1 MRPLITTLA
10 LLLALAGLAFGS
22 WQWHA
27 AREAR
32 QALAAMS
39 PSLIDIRFAQF
50 MSLHHHQAVVLS
62 QMMRGT
68 VSPGVLVLAETIRHE
83 QQVELGEMR
92 GWLRIWGQPHL
103 PLNRNMDWMLLGR
116 AAPDDAL
123 RQYLLDCQRA
133 PSGMTGLATDAE
145 LGELHRLQGAAR
157 ERRYLELM
165 LRHHEGGLP
174 MAAFAAREAS
184 HPAVRSLAARIV
196 ADQQKET
203 VAIRLMLAMEAAR
216 EPGTPAGR

>member
-1 MRPLITTLA
+1 MRPFTTLLA
-10 LLLALAGLAFGS
+10 LLLAVAGFAFGG
-22 WQWHA
+22 WQWLS

-39 PSLIDIRFAQF
+39 PSVIDVRFAQF

-83 QQVELGEMR
+83 QQLELGEMR

-103 PLNRNMDWMLLGR
+103 PENRNMEWMLLGR
-116 AAPDDAL
+116 TPPGEAL

-133 PSGMTGLATDAE
+133 PSGMSGLASDAE
-145 LGELHRLQGAAR
+145 VVELHRLEGWAR
-157 ERRYLELM
+157 ERKYLEMM

-174 MAAFAAREAS
+174 MARFAFDNAT
-184 HPAVRSLAARIV
+184 HPAVKSLASRIV
-196 ADQQKET
+196 LDQQRE
-203 VAIRLMLAMEAAR
+203 VLGIRLMLAQMDAAA
-216 EPGTPAGR
+216 TPRPAP

>member
-1 MRPLITTLA
+1 MRSFLTFLA
-10 LLLALAGLAFGS
+10 LLLALAGLAFGG
-22 WQWHA
+22 WQWTS

-39 PSLIDIRFAQF
+39 PSVIDVRFAQF

-62 QMMRGT
+62 QMMRGA
-68 VSPGVLVLAETIRHE
+68 VSPRVLVLAETIRSE
-83 QQVELGEMR
+83 QQLELGEMR

-103 PLNRNMDWMLLGR
+103 PMNRNMEWMLLGR
-116 AAPDDAL
+116 SPPDDAL
-123 RQYLLDCQRA
+123 RQYLLDCQNT

-174 MAAFAAREAS
+174 MARFAVENTR
-184 HPAVRSLAARIV
+184 HPAVRTLASRIV
-196 ADQQKET
+196 IDQQRET
-203 VAIRLMLAMEAAR
+203 LGIRLMLAQGATATA
-216 EPGTPAGR
+216 P

>member
-1 MRPLITTLA
+1 MRPLVPVLS
-10 LLLALAGLAFGS
+10 LLLALAGLAFGG
-22 WQWHA
+22 WQWYS

-39 PSLIDIRFAQF
+39 PSVVDIRFAQF

-68 VSPGVLVLAETIRHE
+68 VSPGVLVLAETIRSE
-83 QQVELGEMR
+83 QQLELGEMR
-92 GWLRIWGQPHL
+92 GWLRVWGQPHL
-103 PLNRNMDWMLLGR
+103 PENRNMEWMLLGR
-116 AAPDDAL
+116 TPPDDSL
-123 RQYLLDCQRA
+123 RQYLLDCRRA

-145 LGELHRLQGAAR
+145 VAELHHLQGATR

-174 MAAFAAREAS
+174 MARFAVDNAQ
-184 HPAVRSLAARIV
+184 HPVVRSLASRIV
-196 ADQQKET
+196 LDQQRE
-203 VAIRLMLAMEAAR
+203 VLGIRLMLAQMAA
-216 EPGTPAGR
+216 TSAH

>member
-1 MRPLITTLA
+1 MMHRRISSFLFCFGILA
-10 LLLALAGLAFGS
+10 IGFSA
-22 WQWHA
+22 WQWHSL
-27 AREAR
+27 RKTEAMLR
-32 QALAAMS
+32 GQQ
-39 PSLIDIRFAQF
+39 PSVIDIRFAQF

-68 VSPGVLVLAETIRHE
+68 VSPPVLVLAETIRSE
-83 QQVELGEMR
+83 QQLELGEMR

-103 PLNRNMDWMLLGR
+103 PENRSMEWMLLGR
-116 AAPDDAL
+116 SPPDDAL
-123 RQYLLDCQRA
+123 RQYLLDCQNT

-174 MAAFAAREAS
+174 MARFAVENAG
-184 HPAVRSLAARIV
+184 HPAVRTLAQRIV
-196 ADQQKET
+196 IDQQRET
-203 VAIRLMLAMEAAR
+203 LGIRLMLAQAATATA
-216 EPGTPAGR
+216 P